1 LTVARKASTNGA
13 SKSEAI
19 RNYKNSHQDAGPTAI
34 AVALTK
40 EGTKVTPAFVST
52 VLSNAKRKGGK
63 GRRKM
68 GRRSKLVRRGRRPAV
83 VARASSDP
91 VDRLIQA
98 KKMAEQLGGVEQAR
112 AALEALAKILA

>member
-1 LTVARKASTNGA
+1 LTVVKKASHNGA

-34 AVALTK
+34 AAALTK

-52 VLSNAKRKGGK
+52 VLSNAKRKG
-63 GRRKM
+63 RRKM
-68 GRRSKLVRRGRRPAV
+68 GRRKMVRRGRRPAV
-83 VARASSDP
+83 VARRSSDP

-98 KKMAEQLGGVEQAR
+98 KKLAEQMGGVEQAR
-112 AALEALAKILA
+112 AALDALARILA